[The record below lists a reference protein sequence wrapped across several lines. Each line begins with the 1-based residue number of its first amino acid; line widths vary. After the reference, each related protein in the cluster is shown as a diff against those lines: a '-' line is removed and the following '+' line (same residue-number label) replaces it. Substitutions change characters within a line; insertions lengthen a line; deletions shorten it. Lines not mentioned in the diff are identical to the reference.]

1 MIIFELILT
10 VLMSYIFIRQIVKY
24 ANYIGLLDVPND
36 RSHHKQI
43 TPRGAGI
50 GFIAA
55 LFISIFVF
63 KTHIVVEFW
72 YIFVAVGMVLLVGI
86 VDDIYEIGVR
96 SKIVMIAFATVW
108 LWAFHISIDGFG
120 YCFGSYLTL
129 GWLVLPFTLFAVV
142 AFTNAF
148 NLIDGLDG
156 LAGSLAIVIL
166 LSFAYVAHDYHN
178 ELVFYLCIFTVSA
191 VIGFMFLNW
200 HPAKVFMGD
209 SGSLTLGFLISVIA
223 ILSIRDIPP
232 VVIFYI
238 AAMPILD
245 TLVVMTRRIS
255 NKENPF
261 RPDKKHLHHVLI
273 RFLNGDVKKSVLFL
287 TALQILFAFAGLL
300 LINVI
305 QEDKTGSIAPV
316 ALIVFGAIYI
326 LFYFVAKKMDRGLE
340 SGVENKYT

>member
-10 VLMSYIFIRQIVKY
+10 VLMSYIFIRQIIKY
-24 ANYIGLLDVPND
+24 ANRIGLLDVPND
-36 RSHHKQI
+36 RSHHRQI

-50 GFIAA
+50 GFIAS
-55 LFISIFVF
+55 LFISMFVF

-72 YIFVAVGMVLLVGI
+72 YIFVAVGAVLFVGI

-96 SKIVMIAFATVW
+96 KKIIVIAFASAW
-108 LWAFHISIDGFG
+108 LWAFGISIDGFG

-129 GWLVLPFTLFAVV
+129 GWLALPFTLFAVV

-156 LAGSLAIVIL
+156 LAGSLSIVIL
-166 LSFAYVAHDYHN
+166 SSFAYIANHYHN
-178 ELVFYLCIFTVSA
+178 ELLFYLCIITVSA

-200 HPAKVFMGD
+200 HPAKIFMGD
-209 SGSLTLGFLISVIA
+209 SGSLTLGFLISIIA
-223 ILSIRDIPP
+223 ILSIRYIDP

-238 AAMPILD
+238 VAIPILD
-245 TLVVMTRRIS
+245 TLIVMTRRIS

-261 RPDKKHLHHVLI
+261 KPDKKHLHHVLI

-287 TALQILFAFAGLL
+287 TVLQILCGVTL
-300 LINVI
+300 
-305 QEDKTGSIAPV
+305 DKYYP
-316 ALIVFGAIYI
+316 
-326 LFYFVAKKMDRGLE
+326 KR
-340 SGVENKYT
+340 